1 MGKKLDKSIYFD
13 KVKYIHHEKY
23 GYSKSVYINLRDS
36 IIITCPIHGDFK
48 QNARTHLRGSGCP
61 MCANDKR
68 KSKNYVEK
76 CVEKFGDKFDYS
88 NSIYKTSREYIE
100 VKCNGCGG
108 EFTSLPLNHLKTGKC
123 PNCSNTTKS
132 LLDFISIVEEKY
144 PKQFIFEKTKYVNNK
159 TPLIITCKKHGDF
172 TKRPDKVIQS
182 GCPICSS
189 INHGKW
195 FKRPPQD
202 FIKQVEIIHNG
213 KYDYSLTDYK
223 KSIDSI
229 NIICPTHGLFS
240 QRASTHLEGKGC
252 PKCGNSLSKSENEIN
267 EYLKSISITAET
279 SNRTVL
285 NGLELDIYIPSHNIA
300 IEFDGLYWHSEIH
313 KDKKYHLNKTEL
325 CEKKGIQLIHIFEDE
340 WIFKKNIVK
349 SRLKN
354 ILGLTSNKIFGR
366 KTVVKEV
373 ETKQARL
380 FFENN
385 HLQGYTNSKIK
396 VGLYYK
402 DELVSCMLF
411 SKPRIGIGSSYDGYE
426 LTRFANLV
434 NTNVIGGASKLLKY
448 FEKVYQPVEIRSYA
462 DRRWSDGGLYDVLGF
477 ELSHINK
484 PNYWYIE
491 GNQRKHR
498 FGYRKNILKKLGFDI
513 KDKTEHEI
521 CFDNGMYRIYDCG
534 TLSYKKIIW

>member
-1 MGKKLDKSIYFD
+1 MLIINFNYICIMKKLSQDLFIEKSNIKHNNYFDYKKSIF
-13 KVKYIHHEKY
+13 KGTQQK
-23 GYSKSVYINLRDS
+23 L
-36 IIITCPIHGDFK
+36 IITCPIHGDFT
-48 QNARTHLRGSGCP
+48 QVAGAHLRGVGCSKCSGKYKMGNSEFKTTC
-61 MCANDKR
+61 
-68 KSKNYVEK
+68 
-76 CVEKFGDKFDYS
+76 GD
-88 NSIYKTSREYIE
+88 
-100 VKCNGCGG
+100 
-108 EFTSLPLNHLKTGKC
+108 
-123 PNCSNTTKS
+123 
-132 LLDFISIVEEKY
+132 
-144 PKQFIFEKTKYVNNK
+144 
-159 TPLIITCKKHGDF
+159 
-172 TKRPDKVIQS
+172 
-182 GCPICSS
+182 
-189 INHGKW
+189 
-195 FKRPPQD
+195 
-202 FIKQVEIIHNG
+202 IHDG
-213 KYDYSLTDYK
+213 YYDYSLVNFIGGRHKIKIICSIHGLFEQEARIHLDGHGCPKCNSIKKDKDYFVNK
-223 KSIDSI
+223 ANGVHDNFYDYSNTFFISMDNKLK
-229 NIICPTHGLFS
+229 IICPTHGVFE
-240 QRASTHLEGKGC
+240 QRAADHLDGHGCEECGKLIPRG
-252 PKCGNSLSKSENEIN
+252 PSKSEIEIL

-285 NGLELDIYIPSHNIA
+285 NGLELDIHIPSHNIA
-300 IEFDGLYWHSEIH
+300 IEFDGLYWHSEVH
-313 KDKKYHLNKTEL
+313 KDKKYHLRKTEL
-325 CEKKGIQLIHIFEDE
+325 CLKKGIQLIHIFEDE
-340 WIFKKNIVK
+340 WILKKDIVK

-366 KTVVKEV
+366 KTVIKEV

-396 VGLYYK
+396 LGLYYK

-434 NTNVIGGASKLLKY
+434 NTNVIGGASKLLKH

-498 FGYRKNILKKLGFDI
+498 FGYRKVNLKKLGFDI

-521 CFDNGMYRIYDCG
+521 MLERKIYRIYDCG
-534 TLSYKKIIW
+534 TLSYKKYSSKYH